1 MLTRI
6 VSALTMSALI
16 WVTSVAPASAQSAV
30 ADSAEADASPA
41 VSASE
46 GAVIQSAQPSAGLK
60 DGMLKL
66 MAEAKAGKRG
76 PAAAPPRQPPVP
88 RNGLSRGQKVAIGV
102 GAAAAV
108 IILVIVLSR
117 GDDSDRF
124 VAPPCP
130 PGQLCL

>member
-16 WVTSVAPASAQSAV
+16 WATSVAPASAQSAV
-30 ADSAEADASPA
+30 VNSVEAGASAA
-41 VSASE
+41 VWVPE
-46 GAVIQSAQPSAGLK
+46 GAVVQSAQPSAGLK

-66 MAEAKAGKRG
+66 VAEAKAGKRG
-76 PAAAPPRQPPVP
+76 LAVPPRQQPAL
-88 RNGLSRGQKVAIGV
+88 RNGFSRGQKVAIGV

-117 GDDSDRF
+117 GNDSDRF